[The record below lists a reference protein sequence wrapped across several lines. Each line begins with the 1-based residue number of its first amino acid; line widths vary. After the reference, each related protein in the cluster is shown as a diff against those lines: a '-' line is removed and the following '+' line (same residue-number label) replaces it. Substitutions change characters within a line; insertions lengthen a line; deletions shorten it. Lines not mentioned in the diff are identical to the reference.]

1 MGHACMQVYQVWPGR
16 RACMSEV
23 SGAGHEACVHVG
35 IPGLAWEEGMCMYI
49 TDISQARGGGDASVN
64 CPCWA

>member
-1 MGHACMQVYQVWPGR
+1 
-16 RACMSEV
+16 MSEV